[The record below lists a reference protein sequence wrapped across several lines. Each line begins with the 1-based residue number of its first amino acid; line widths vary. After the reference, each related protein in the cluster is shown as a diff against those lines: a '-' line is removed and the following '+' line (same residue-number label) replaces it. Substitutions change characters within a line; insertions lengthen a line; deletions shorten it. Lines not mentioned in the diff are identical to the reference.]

1 MNQAASEHQFQ
12 QVKIQYLEIG
22 MYVVGIAQ
30 QTNPNQIK
38 RMGHVTSR
46 QQIQELISQGVL
58 VVWVD
63 PSRTLNKK
71 QAEVKTESP
80 TPSPSESG
88 NERPG
93 NRTPQEQRIRR
104 LYQEAKHI
112 QGKLF
117 KTLKKGEEVQVA
129 ELEAITDDLVD
140 CIFENRD
147 ALFCLA
153 RIRDKDSYLMEH
165 SLNVGMLLANFGR
178 FLDLER
184 PILRDLTIGGLLH
197 DTGKIMIPDA
207 ILHKPGKLTDDEFV
221 IMKSHVNQSIEIL
234 NNSKGI
240 TPVMMAVAACH
251 HERLDG
257 RGYPYG
263 LAGQQLDLYARM
275 STIVDVYDAL
285 TADRCYRAGMPPTAA
300 FRILLQGAGSQF
312 DEELVRK
319 FIKCMGVHPIGTLVK
334 LQSGRLAIVVE
345 RNEQAPLQP
354 KVKVIYST
362 TGQHHLEVKVLDL
375 ARASAN
381 ETIECAVDPK
391 AYGIDLARYLA

>member
-1 MNQAASEHQFQ
+1 M
-12 QVKIQYLEIG
+12 
-22 MYVVGIAQ
+22 
-30 QTNPNQIK
+30 
-38 RMGHVTSR
+38 
-46 QQIQELISQGVL
+46 
-58 VVWVD
+58 VWVD
-63 PSRTLNKK
+63 PSRTLIKK
-71 QAEVKTESP
+71 QAEAKTESP
-80 TPSPSESG
+80 APTPSENG
-88 NERPG
+88 NERYS
-93 NRTPQEQRIRR
+93 NRPPQEQRIRR

-129 ELEAITDDLVD
+129 ELEAIADDLVD
-140 CIFENRD
+140 CIFDHRD

-184 PILRDLTIGGLLH
+184 PTLRDLTIGGLLH

-221 IMKSHVNQSIEIL
+221 IMKSHVNQSIAIL
-234 NNSKGI
+234 KNAKGI
-240 TPVMMAVAACH
+240 SPITMTVAACH

>member
-46 QQIQELISQGVL
+46 QQIQELVSQGVL

-63 PSRTLNKK
+63 PSRTLIKK
-71 QAEVKTESP
+71 QAEAKTESP
-80 TPSPSESG
+80 APTTNESG
-88 NERPG
+88 NERYS
-93 NRTPQEQRIRR
+93 NRPPQEQRIRR
-104 LYQEAKHI
+104 LYQEAKHF

-117 KTLKKGEEVQVA
+117 RTLKKGEEVQVA
-129 ELEAITDDLVD
+129 ELEAIADDLVD
-140 CIFENRD
+140 CIFDNRD

-184 PILRDLTIGGLLH
+184 SILRDLTIGGLLH

-234 NNSKGI
+234 KNAKGI
-240 TPVMMAVAACH
+240 TPVMMTVAACH

-300 FRILLQGAGSQF
+300 FRILLQEAGSQF

-345 RNEQAPLQP
+345 RNDQAPLQP

>member
-1 MNQAASEHQFQ
+1 MNQATSEPRFQ
-12 QVKIQYLEIG
+12 QVKIQYLELG

-63 PSRTLNKK
+63 PSRMLNKK

-129 ELEAITDDLVD
+129 ELEAIADDLVD

-184 PILRDLTIGGLLH
+184 SILRDLTIGGLLH

-234 NNSKGI
+234 KNAKGI
-240 TPVMMAVAACH
+240 TPVMMTVAACH

-345 RNEQAPLQP
+345 RNDQAPLQP

>member
-1 MNQAASEHQFQ
+1 MNQATSEPRFQ
-12 QVKIQYLEIG
+12 QVKIQYLELG

-63 PSRTLNKK
+63 PSRMLNKK

-129 ELEAITDDLVD
+129 ELEAIADDLVD

-263 LAGQQLDLYARM
+263 LASQQLDLYARM

-300 FRILLQGAGSQF
+300 
-312 DEELVRK
+312 
-319 FIKCMGVHPIGTLVK
+319 
-334 LQSGRLAIVVE
+334 
-345 RNEQAPLQP
+345 
-354 KVKVIYST
+354 
-362 TGQHHLEVKVLDL
+362 
-375 ARASAN
+375 
-381 ETIECAVDPK
+381 
-391 AYGIDLARYLA
+391 